1 MRNSFLLKFVF
12 IIYILLFFSCGRL
25 PHPESLPQNES
36 EVSFSFQ
43 PKVNFPIPFSLSTE
57 MQIFS
62 WELFLYD
69 KTISTLALHK
79 SRVESDPLN
88 PEPFAF
94 RVIPNHE
101 YELKLYVND
110 ALESHDAPRFA
121 MSLPA
126 QGKQLPGA
134 AQRTFMY
141 SRDGFESPVIVP
153 QVFRLEIG
161 EIENALEKS
170 LILEDIYLASA
181 ARTSG
186 YTLVDTDGYCSYSV
200 PYFYD
205 SIGETIDPG
214 DVMEVTSRLYAFPL
228 LADAP
233 EDMQTFLMLSTNRGF
248 YYYPLPRNLMGPG
261 VSLKITRIC
270 IRRLGGETPFQEVL
284 DVEISKISIVD
295 REKEGNEEIV
305 L

>member
-12 IIYILLFFSCGRL
+12 IIYILLIFSCGRL

-69 KTISTLALHK
+69 KTISTFVLHK
-79 SRVESDPLN
+79 NRVESDPLN
-88 PEPFAF
+88 PEPFALG
-94 RVIPNHE
+94 VIPTHE

-110 ALESHDAPRFA
+110 AFEIHDAPGFA

-134 AQRTFMY
+134 AQCTFIY
-141 SRDGFESPVIVP
+141 SLDGFESPEIEP

-170 LILEDIYLASA
+170 LLLEDIYLASA
-181 ARTSG
+181 ARTSD
-186 YTLVDTDGYCSYSV
+186 YTLADTDGYCSYSV
-200 PYFYD
+200 PHFYD
-205 SIGETIDPG
+205 SIGETIESG
-214 DVMEVTSRLYAFPL
+214 KAMKVGSKLYAFPL
-228 LADAP
+228 LGDAP
-233 EDMQTFLMLSTNRGF
+233 ADMQTFLILSTSQGF

-261 VSLKITRIC
+261 VSLKINRIC
-270 IRRLGGETPFQEVL
+270 IRRPGGATPFQEVL
-284 DVEISKISIVD
+284 NLEISPISIVD
-295 REKEGNEEIV
+295 REKEGNEDIV

>member
-1 MRNSFLLKFVF
+1 MRNSFLLKLFCF
-12 IIYILLFFSCGRL
+12 INILLFFSCGRL
-25 PHPESLPQNES
+25 PHPERLPQSES

-43 PKVNFPIPFSLSTE
+43 PKVNFQIPFSLSTE
-57 MQIFS
+57 KQIFS

-69 KTISTLALHK
+69 KAISTFVLHET
-79 SRVESDPLN
+79 RTESDPLN
-88 PEPFAF
+88 PKPFELK
-94 RVIPNHE
+94 VIPTHE
-101 YELKLYVND
+101 YELTLYVND
-110 ALESHDAPRFA
+110 ARASHDAPGFVMALSSQDKR
-121 MSLPA
+121 
-126 QGKQLPGA
+126 LPGA
-134 AQRTFMY
+134 AKCTFEY
-141 SRDGFESPVIVP
+141 SRDGFESPEIVP

-161 EIENALEKS
+161 EIENALGNN
-170 LILEDIYLASA
+170 LVVEDIYLASA

-186 YTLVDTDGYCSYSV
+186 YTLEDTDGYCSYSV
-200 PYFYD
+200 SHFYD

-214 DVMEVTSRLYAFPL
+214 DVIEVTSRLYAFPL

-233 EDMQTFLMLSTNRGF
+233 EDLQTFLMLSTSQGF

-261 VSLKITRIC
+261 VSLKINRIC
-270 IRRLGGETPFQEVL
+270 IRRQGGETPFQEVL